1 MDDLNL
7 TGLQHL
13 IGPGRLT
20 RRDVVKRAAGLGLTA
35 PVIAALLA
43 ACGGS
48 ATPTSSATAA
58 STTASTGGAT
68 PASGGATSSPVA
80 APATATPA
88 PVAKK
93 AGGGG
98 TVRILWWQAPTILN
112 PHLSLA
118 GKDVGAI
125 RIYGEPLADF
135 DAKAQLT
142 PILAAEI
149 PSLANGGVAK
159 DQSSVTWKLR
169 QGVKWHDGQPFTAAD
184 VAFTFQYVNDPK
196 TAATTLGYYQN
207 VQAVDAVDDYT
218 VKVTFK
224 HPVADWFTPF
234 TQQSGQI
241 LPQHI
246 LKDFVG
252 VAAKTAPFNLKPIGT
267 GPFVV
272 TSFKPGDSVT
282 YDLNPDY
289 WDAGKPFFDHV
300 DFKGGG
306 DATSAARA
314 VMQTGEADWAWNLQ
328 IEPAVIQ
335 SLQSGGHG
343 QLVTWAGGGTEK
355 LIINHS
361 DPETVMDGQKSS
373 YKVPHPHFKELKVR
387 QAVALSLQ
395 RDVMATTL
403 YGQGGQPTGYT
414 LNENSQY
421 MPKGITWEFNL
432 SKAKQL
438 LDDVGATPGSDGIR
452 VLNGRKMSWVYGSSQ
467 NAVRQKEQEIVKAA
481 LGQIG
486 VDIQIKAT
494 AASAYFDANNPDS
507 FQELAADFGMETN
520 AAGVYPL
527 LWYLRYLSKD
537 PLKDIA
543 QKENGWSGRNIQRYQ
558 NPQFNDL
565 WTQASQ
571 EVDVTKY
578 TDIFLQMQTLV
589 VNDVADIGLV
599 SRNNVAAAAKNLT
612 GFQPTPY
619 AQDTWDIKN
628 WVMKS

>member
-1 MDDLNL
+1 VDNLNFA
-7 TGLQHL
+7 GLQHQVREQ
-13 IGPGRLT
+13 RLS
-20 RRDVVKRAAGLGLTA
+20 RRDVLKRAAGLGLSA
-35 PVIAALLA
+35 PTIAALLA

-48 ATPTSSATAA
+48 TTPNPSTSVSTAAATTGSATTTGGTAASATAA
-58 STTASTGGAT
+58 AAT
-68 PASGGATSSPVA
+68 PVPA
-80 APATATPA
+80 AQ
-88 PVAKK
+88 K

-98 TVRILWWQAPTILN
+98 SLRILWWQAPTILN

-135 DAKAQLT
+135 DAKAQLV

-149 PSLANGGVAK
+149 PSLENGGVAA

-207 VQAVDAVDDYT
+207 VQSVDAVDDYT

-246 LKDFVG
+246 LKDAVG
-252 VAAKTAPFNLKPIGT
+252 TAAKTAPFNLKPIGT
-267 GPFVV
+267 GPYVV
-272 TSFKPGDSVT
+272 TGFTPGDSVVF
-282 YDLNPDY
+282 DLNPNY

-300 DFKGGG
+300 NLKGGG

-328 IEPAVIQ
+328 IEPAVLQ
-335 SLQSGGHG
+335 SLVSGGHG
-343 QLVTWAGGGTEK
+343 QIVTWTGGGTEK

-361 DPETVMDGQKSS
+361 DPETVVDGQKSS
-373 YKVPHPHFKELKVR
+373 YQAPHPHFKVLQVR
-387 QAVALSLQ
+387 QAVALAIQ
-395 RDVMATTL
+395 RDVIATSL

-414 LNENSQY
+414 LNENTQF

-432 SKAKQL
+432 DKAKQL
-438 LDDVGATPGSDGIR
+438 LDQAGATPGSDGIR

-467 NAVRQKEQEIVKAA
+467 NAVRQKEQEIIKAA

-486 VDIQIKAT
+486 IEIQIQAV

-527 LWYLRYLSKD
+527 LWYLRYLSLA

-558 NPQFNDL
+558 NPQFNAL

-571 EVDVTKY
+571 EVDPAKY
-578 TDIFLQMQTLV
+578 TDTFLQMQTLV